1 MARYGGDGVSEDFYG
16 NVIPKNVII
25 EIYNDWK
32 EGRNN
37 TTLREPKSPSQSWL
51 KRNMRTSP
59 CGNCTCKMGSWLQTR
74 CEKYGH
80 RSDWN
85 YFRHLCPDCREII
98 LESEK
103 QGGD

>member
-1 MARYGGDGVSEDFYG
+1 MYGGDVVSEDFYG

>member
-1 MARYGGDGVSEDFYG
+1 MSKDFYG

-37 TTLREPKSPSQSWL
+37 TTLREPTSPSQWWL

-59 CGNCTCKMGSWLQTR
+59 CLECTHKMGSWLRTR

-85 YFRHLCPDCREII
+85 YFRFLCPDCREII

-103 QGGD
+103 QGGE